1 MLDSF
6 MKRGGVNVDT
16 ARIYSS
22 GDCEGIVGGVVRAQE
37 HADKI
42 VMGTKCHPSQQGG
55 LSADGIR
62 SQLATSLDALGLERI
77 EEFYLHQP
85 DTEHSL
91 AASLECLHQL
101 VQEGKIGAVGMS
113 NYHAD
118 EVARACEICAEKGY
132 TPPTVYQGLFNPL
145 NRMVEDEL
153 LPVLRANNI
162 QFIAYN
168 PLAAGLLSGKHR
180 NTDGVLEGRFKSTA
194 SCLDGGNAALAP
206 RPRTWIHHP
215 PFLPPQIIQ
224 ITCLVS

>member
-1 MLDSF
+1 MRNEAPRSSSSPPPPVLP
-6 MKRGGVNVDT
+6 GLT
-16 ARIYSS
+16 A
-22 GDCEGIVGGVVRAQE
+22 
-37 HADKI
+37 HA
-42 VMGTKCHPSQQGG
+42 P
-55 LSADGIR
+55 
-62 SQLATSLDALGLERI
+62 TS
-77 EEFYLHQP
+77 
-85 DTEHSL
+85 
-91 AASLECLHQL
+91 
-101 VQEGKIGAVGMS
+101 
-113 NYHAD
+113 
-118 EVARACEICAEKGY
+118 
-132 TPPTVYQGLFNPL
+132 QGLFNPL